1 MPPAAA
7 GSPAASVG
15 ASALPSG
22 AETELAAVRLPI
34 DAAGEGAA
42 DKPGDTTAAA
52 GGDASPIA
60 SSITAIGSGSQSFQ
74 LPLSATAADG
84 GAARRNTNSA
94 SVVLSCRPRAD
105 AGVDAPLLVTTVEV
119 DDGVATQLLPHPGE
133 ETPRPPSGNVST
145 VEWVTAASAEVADR
159 EEQLPSAP

>member
-34 DAAGEGAA
+34 
-42 DKPGDTTAAA
+42 
-52 GGDASPIA
+52 DASPIA

-94 SVVLSCRPRAD
+94 SVVLS
-105 AGVDAPLLVTTVEV
+105 
-119 DDGVATQLLPHPGE
+119 
-133 ETPRPPSGNVST
+133 
-145 VEWVTAASAEVADR
+145 
-159 EEQLPSAP
+159 